1 MIVLRTMVETISK
14 PRVVGKNHL
23 NYQLTWWI
31 NLLSCVTWKFSF
43 NPWNWKC
50 TNNPIVLQWGFFWR
64 KKKIF
69 LLSEVHIH
77 IVMQCHREVEF
88 LSMKHSRHLIM
99 INKKLIYGHVSRFIK
114 KVRLMWI
121 VIQYNTQNQTLNNR
135 LNRSYTWLLMISHMH
150 ACMLQYRN
158 SGYRQRI
165 SHILKYR

>member
-1 MIVLRTMVETISK
+1 M
-14 PRVVGKNHL
+14 
-23 NYQLTWWI
+23 
-31 NLLSCVTWKFSF
+31 
-43 NPWNWKC
+43 
-50 TNNPIVLQWGFFWR
+50 GFFLA

-114 KVRLMWI
+114 KVRLLWI

-135 LNRSYTWLLMISHMH
+135 LNRSYT
-150 ACMLQYRN
+150 
-158 SGYRQRI
+158 
-165 SHILKYR
+165 